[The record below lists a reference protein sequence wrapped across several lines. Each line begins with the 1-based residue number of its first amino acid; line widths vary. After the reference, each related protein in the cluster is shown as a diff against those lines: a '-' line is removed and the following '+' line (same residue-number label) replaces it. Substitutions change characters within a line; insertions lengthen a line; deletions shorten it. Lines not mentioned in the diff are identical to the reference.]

1 MAIRKVIAEIKLA
14 PGQVGFYDP
23 LTNIHLTITH
33 PFGTVYSGM
42 NTTNLI
48 RSVKSKRL
56 ILLSGSLASSIII
69 KEAEAQKVVFTAKS
83 SNEAEAAVE
92 VKTKIEPKAKAVKE
106 EVVETAEV
114 EAVAMTEVAEEAVVE
129 EVKEEAPKAKKK
141 SSKKAKAETE
151 EAGE

>member
-23 LTNIHLTITH
+23 LTNIHLTITY

-42 NTTNLI
+42 NTTNLL

-56 ILLSGSLASSIII
+56 VLLSGSLSPTII
-69 KEAEAQKVVFTAKS
+69 KKDVDTQKVTYSAKA
-83 SNEAEAAVE
+83 SNEVETASVE
-92 VKTKIEPKAKAVKE
+92 VKTEIESKAKAIQE
-106 EVVETAEV
+106 EVIEKVKAATVEAEV
-114 EAVAMTEVAEEAVVE
+114 AVE

>member
-33 PFGTVYSGM
+33 PFGKVYSGM
-42 NTTNLI
+42 NTTNLA

-56 ILLSGSLASSIII
+56 ILLSGSLTPTIIA
-69 KEAEAQKVVFTAKS
+69 KDAETQKVVFTAKS
-83 SNEAEAAVE
+83 SNEAAVE
-92 VKTKIEPKAKAVKE
+92 VKAKIEPKAKAVKE
-106 EVVETAEV
+106 ETVEAAAEV
-114 EAVAMTEVAEEAVVE
+114 EAVAMAEVAEEAAVVE

>member
-23 LTNIHLTITH
+23 LTNIHLTITY

-42 NTTNLI
+42 NTTNLL

-56 ILLSGSLASSIII
+56 VLLSGSLSPTII
-69 KEAEAQKVVFTAKS
+69 KKDVDTQKVTYSAKA
-83 SNEAEAAVE
+83 SNEVETASVE
-92 VKTKIEPKAKAVKE
+92 VKTEIESKAKAIQE
-106 EVVETAEV
+106 EVIEKVKAATV
-114 EAVAMTEVAEEAVVE
+114 EAEVAEVAVE